1 MSLEHKIEPMVLTQR
16 VITLMTTRIQANLR
30 TARDLLLAGSD
41 VEDPAA
47 TLMLVKSALN
57 RDSRISLSDLSKLI
71 KHLRR
76 LADSGN
82 APALFLRAL
91 EIELEGK
98 LKVALKMYLQ
108 SIQVANEN
116 GIEAELVDIRLA
128 DAWRAISRV
137 RKRLGDNQGTKA
149 ALERAAFECDDAL
162 AYLHLANDFSDPT
175 SPEHEL
181 YLLKAA
187 SSGILEAI
195 EKLGSYYKENLQ
207 NKLKDLLSESQIE
220 WVEKS
225 EAFEWLSLGASAGI
239 PSSQI
244 HFAALLKIIHR
255 PNEALKWLAEAS
267 KSPQHA
273 TIASRL
279 KRMWN
284 S

>member
-1 MSLEHKIEPMVLTQR
+1 MVLTQIA
-16 VITLMTTRIQANLR
+16 ITLMTTRVQANLR

-57 RDSRISLSDLSKLI
+57 RDSRISLSDFSKPT

-82 APALFLRAL
+82 APALFLQAL
-91 EIELEGK
+91 ENELEGK
-98 LKVALKMYLQ
+98 LKVALEMYLQ
-108 SIQVANEN
+108 STQVANEN

-181 YLLKAA
+181 YLLRAA

-195 EKLGSYYKENLQ
+195 EKLGSYYNGKLQ
-207 NKLKDLLSESQIE
+207 NKLKDLLSNSQIE

-225 EAFEWLSLGASAGI
+225 QAFEWLSLGASAGI

-244 HFAALLKIIHR
+244 HFAALFKIIHR
-255 PNEALKWLAEAS
+255 PNKALKWLAEAS

-273 TIASRL
+273 IIASRL

>member
-1 MSLEHKIEPMVLTQR
+1 
-16 VITLMTTRIQANLR
+16 MTTRVQANLR

-57 RDSRISLSDLSKLI
+57 RDSRIPLSDLSKPL

-82 APALFLRAL
+82 APALFLQAL
-91 EIELEGK
+91 EVELEGK
-98 LKVALKMYLQ
+98 LKAALKMYLQ
-108 SIQVANEN
+108 STQVTNET

-137 RKRLGDNQGTKA
+137 RKRLGDNQGAKA

-162 AYLHLANDFSDPT
+162 AYLNLAKDFSDPT
-175 SPEHEL
+175 SPEYEL

-195 EKLGSYYKENLQ
+195 EKLGSYYKDKLQ
-207 NKLKDLLSESQIE
+207 DKLKGLLPESQIE
-220 WVEKS
+220 WVERS
-225 EAFEWLSLGASAGI
+225 QAFEWLSLGASAGI

-273 TIASRL
+273 IVASRL